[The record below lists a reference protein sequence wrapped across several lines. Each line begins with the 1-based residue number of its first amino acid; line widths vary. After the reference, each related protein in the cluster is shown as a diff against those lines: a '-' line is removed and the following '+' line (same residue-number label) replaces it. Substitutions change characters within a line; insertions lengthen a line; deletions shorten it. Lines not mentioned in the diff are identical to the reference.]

1 MDTLVFSLVLFA
13 AFTHASWNYFSK
25 KVSGNF
31 TVFWYGL
38 FFVNS
43 ILLIYTTYFFITNG
57 TGSIY
62 WPPIIISAIVHGSYY
77 FCILYTYSKEDISSI
92 YPIAR
97 GTGVI
102 GTALVSYFFLKE
114 TISPFAAYGIS
125 IVCLGI
131 LLISLSKIKNKG
143 RSIKPY
149 FFAVLTGVFIVMY
162 AVTDKIGVQHMH
174 PIVYISL
181 VDLIATV
188 ALARAAN
195 KNGFSESIKIIK
207 KYFKETLII
216 GIGSTGTYLIILF
229 AMRFERASYIFSV
242 RESSIVIASI
252 MGFIFLKEKP
262 TLFKIIGIASIT
274 AGLILI
280 KLG

>member
-13 AFTHASWNYFSK
+13 AFTHASWNFFSK

-31 TVFWYGL
+31 TIFWYGL

-43 ILLIYTTYFFITNG
+43 ILLIYTIYFFITNG
-57 TGSIY
+57 TSSIY

-97 GTGVI
+97 GTGVMV
-102 GTALVSYFFLKE
+102 TALVSYFFLKE
-114 TISPFAAYGIS
+114 TISPSAAFGITT
-125 IVCLGI
+125 VCVGI

-143 RSIKPY
+143 NSKKPY
-149 FFAVLTGVFIVMY
+149 FFAFLTGLFIAMY
-162 AVTDKIGVQHMH
+162 AVTDKVGVKHMH
-174 PIVYISL
+174 PVVYISL
-181 VDLIATV
+181 VDLIATI

-195 KNGFSESIKIIK
+195 KNGVSESLKIIRK
-207 KYFKETLII
+207 NLKETLII

-229 AMRFERASYIFSV
+229 AMRLERASYIFSV

-262 TLFKIIGIASIT
+262 TLFKIIGIASIAT
-274 AGLILI
+274 GLILI
-280 KLG
+280 KMG